1 MELMLGKLLPYFL
14 IGMVDALICLGLA
27 VFWFAVPFRGT
38 VLTLM
43 FTSALFLLVVLSIGY
58 LVSVA
63 IRSQVGAS
71 QIALLI
77 TMLPTTLLSGFTFP
91 IDQMPAVIQ
100 AITYLVS
107 ARYYVVILKAI
118 FLKGSGLVALAV
130 PIACLALYAIVLVVL
145 AARAFRKTLD

>member
-1 MELMLGKLLPYFL
+1 
-14 IGMVDALICLGLA
+14 
-27 VFWFAVPFRGT
+27 
-38 VLTLM
+38 
-43 FTSALFLLVVLSIGY
+43 
-58 LVSVA
+58 
-63 IRSQVGAS
+63 
-71 QIALLI
+71 
-77 TMLPTTLLSGFTFP
+77 MLPTTLLSGFTFP